1 MKVID
6 IFEQIEDLKEL
17 QMELKGVLT
26 QYASDKE
33 EYTIDRAVEAIDMYI
48 RELMRKEVKE

>member
-48 RELMRKEVKE
+48 RELMRQEVKE